1 MNSDVMFLFVFQT
14 NDIKSLWFFVESDLL
29 PFVFDKKWYNGEED
43 IFDGFTDDKY
53 LYTVGMLR
61 LRQLRTKK
69 GTTHTNLYRYFG
81 KNSFFSLL

>member
-1 MNSDVMFLFVFQT
+1 M
-14 NDIKSLWFFVESDLL
+14 ESDLL

-53 LYTVGMLR
+53 LYIVGMPR

-69 GTTHTNLYRYFG
+69 GKLTNHHPYLKKNFAVQY
-81 KNSFFSLL
+81 KNSFFS

>member
-1 MNSDVMFLFVFQT
+1 M
-14 NDIKSLWFFVESDLL
+14 ESDLL

-53 LYTVGMLR
+53 LYTVGMPR

-69 GTTHTNLYRYFG
+69 GTSARLGLQIAIVILRRTQLCCEAKIVFIFTEIPH
-81 KNSFFSLL
+81 SSS

>member
-1 MNSDVMFLFVFQT
+1 M
-14 NDIKSLWFFVESDLL
+14 ESDLL

-53 LYTVGMLR
+53 LYTVGMPR

-69 GTTHTNLYRYFG
+69 GTSARLGLQIAIVILRRTP
-81 KNSFFSLL
+81 FFLCCEAKIVFIFTEIPHSSS